1 MVCREKL
8 GEILLCF
15 LQTGTLVWVM
25 RGAHTLRLLLASGTL
40 HKVPSTCP
48 SVSCALL
55 SYRLNHFTSTVAM
68 LSFSNS
74 VCTNTIMRVPGILML
89 YEVCSFPSI
98 LWGPQRVTLLFVN
111 SFFLAS
117 VRTFAVFSPSPQ
129 ASIMNAGEGAFS
141 MPWVPAFS
149 MQGTS
154 RFHFTNAR
162 GRSHHVSACHICC
175 FLGISSFSDVSLSAS
190 CSPLCAF
197 TVLPSHFLRFLL
209 YSPLFFVRD
218 SKAACSRSP
227 SKCKQNHFYF

>member
-1 MVCREKL
+1 
-8 GEILLCF
+8 
-15 LQTGTLVWVM
+15 
-25 RGAHTLRLLLASGTL
+25 
-40 HKVPSTCP
+40 
-48 SVSCALL
+48 
-55 SYRLNHFTSTVAM
+55 M

-74 VCTNTIMRVPGILML
+74 VCINTVMRIPGILML
-89 YEVCSFPSI
+89 YEVCSFPTI

-111 SFFLAS
+111 SFSLAS
-117 VRTFAVFSPSPQ
+117 IRTFAVFSPSPQ
-129 ASIMNAGEGAFS
+129 ASMNAGEGAFS

-154 RFHFTNAR
+154 RFHFTNTC
-162 GRSHHVSACHICC
+162 GRSHHDPACHICC

-197 TVLPSHFLRFLL
+197 TVFPSHFLRFLL

-227 SKCKQNHFYF
+227 SKCKQNHFYRNASRTTFIFNHCFCPRLWHWFLEKNTNSVHTLSSSPLKQILLVCNWVFTFRAR